1 MHAPDNEISPCE
13 AGKRAGNSY
22 SVKYSLMERGS
33 TLLHVSFTIKQLLEY
48 SLQKQNHARYYP
60 YSITCY
66 MPTATGQRT
75 TVTGTNR
82 RKLLSQVTYRA
93 GGVQFEG
100 LSELARG
107 YQELDRPVFKRLI
120 PPSVVAKTNQLPIQK
135 MLKCLPQASTQVLV
149 IESDRNIVDCQ

>member
-48 SLQKQNHARYYP
+48 S
-60 YSITCY
+60 
-66 MPTATGQRT
+66 
-75 TVTGTNR
+75 
-82 RKLLSQVTYRA
+82 RA

-100 LSELARG
+100 LSELPRG

-120 PPSVVAKTNQLPIQK
+120 PPSVVAKTNQLAIQK
-135 MLKCLPQASTQVLV
+135 MLKCPKTNSARVLIRSLV
-149 IESDRNIVDCQ
+149 GVLYGSVFFHYAGEVV